1 MSPAQLD
8 EAFGALCEDHYR
20 VCLGLPSP
28 QAHHDADGN
37 VPITE
42 RIMMQVWEKCGQS
55 VEESVGWPAASL
67 HLQGHDRDGP
77 SWKAWHTFRQGER
90 AVGSGFCKFAMGAL
104 HSSLDRLLKKLFHSN
119 ACHNLPPLL
128 RPPSVM

>member
-42 RIMMQVWEKCGQS
+42 RIMMQVWEKSLFKS
-55 VEESVGWPAASL
+55 VNKVW
-67 HLQGHDRDGP
+67 RKV
-77 SWKAWHTFRQGER
+77 W
-90 AVGSGFCKFAMGAL
+90 GAL
-104 HSSLDRLLKKLFHSN
+104 QLLCSCRATTVTGSHGKRSTPEGKGGVRL
-119 ACHNLPPLL
+119 CQ
-128 RPPSVM
+128 

>member
-1 MSPAQLD
+1 MPRPQPAHTENLSPTALLYPLSRRLAALVSPAQLD

-28 QAHHDADGN
+28 HAHHDSDGN

-42 RIMMQVWEKCGQS
+42 RIMMQVWAKCEES

-67 HLQGHDRDGP
+67 QLQGHDRDVP
-77 SWKAWHTFRQGER
+77 SWKA
-90 AVGSGFCKFAMGAL
+90 
-104 HSSLDRLLKKLFHSN
+104 
-119 ACHNLPPLL
+119 
-128 RPPSVM
+128 